1 MAWKR
6 VDTRECRLNEN
17 IPVYGMRTLVQVV
30 YISDGRTT
38 KGIVIIYI
46 ECVYIQGVYKNVEY
60 LWILM
65 IKKVYPIKFN

>member
-1 MAWKR
+1 MKTYCIRA
-6 VDTRECRLNEN
+6 
-17 IPVYGMRTLVQVV
+17 LVQVV

-38 KGIVIIYI
+38 KGIVIIYM
-46 ECVYIQGVYKNVEY
+46 CVYIQSVYKNVGY

>member
-17 IPVYGMRTLVQVV
+17 IPVYGIRALVQVV

-38 KGIVIIYI
+38 KGIVIIYM
-46 ECVYIQGVYKNVEY
+46 CVYIQGVYKNVGY

-65 IKKVYPIKFN
+65 IKKVRI

>member
-17 IPVYGMRTLVQVV
+17 IPVYGIRALVQVV

-38 KGIVIIYI
+38 KGIVIIYM
-46 ECVYIQGVYKNVEY
+46 CVYIQGVYKNVGY